1 MGIGSRHDLRGQGDV
16 IGVSMTHLF
25 NAIITVFICMKIYNN
40 ECMLYIC

>member
-25 NAIITVFICMKIYNN
+25 NAIIIVVNCMKIYNN
-40 ECMLYIC
+40 EYMLYTC